1 LCASQNF
8 LGARIHPTRSVHLK
22 NNGLKHRTQG
32 VYEMTKV
39 LCIAAAFTLF
49 SLGAA
54 ALLMQ
59 AAQIVA

>member
-1 LCASQNF
+1 
-8 LGARIHPTRSVHLK
+8 
-22 NNGLKHRTQG
+22 
-32 VYEMTKV
+32 MTK
-39 LCIAAAFTLF
+39 LISIAIAFTLF

>member
-1 LCASQNF
+1 MISF
-8 LGARIHPTRSVHLK
+8 
-22 NNGLKHRTQG
+22 
-32 VYEMTKV
+32 
-39 LCIAAAFTLF
+39 AAAFTLI